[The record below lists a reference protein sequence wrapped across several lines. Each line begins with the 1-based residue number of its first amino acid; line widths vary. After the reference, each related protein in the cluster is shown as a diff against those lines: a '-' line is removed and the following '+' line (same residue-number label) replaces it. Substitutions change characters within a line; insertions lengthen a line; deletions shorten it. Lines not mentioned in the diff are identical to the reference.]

1 MAVGTPARSRRIEA
15 RIDPESDDVIAHAAA
30 LTHESKSAFMV
41 RTAREAAERVL
52 ARADVTLMPA
62 EQFDQMMA
70 SLDDAEPLP
79 VLARA
84 AAAPRVV
91 RRG

>member
-1 MAVGTPARSRRIEA
+1 MPVGTAPRTRRIEA
-15 RIDPESDDVIAHAAA
+15 RIDPESDDVIPHAAA

-41 RTAREAAERVL
+41 RAAREAAERVL

-62 EQFDQMMA
+62 EQFDQMMS

-79 VLARA
+79 VLTRA
-84 AAAPRVV
+84 ATAPRVV
-91 RRG
+91 ERD